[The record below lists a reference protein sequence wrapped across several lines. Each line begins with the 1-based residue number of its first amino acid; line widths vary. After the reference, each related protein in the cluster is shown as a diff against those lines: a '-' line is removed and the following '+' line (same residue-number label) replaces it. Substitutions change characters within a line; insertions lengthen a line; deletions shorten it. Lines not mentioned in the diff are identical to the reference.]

1 MTTKHPSEGLW
12 RRGGPCLLGG
22 ALSAAAILGRYG
34 IAHGGPPDTKPTS
47 SAGEASH
54 GALAMDRQEAFL
66 AGWLGASA
74 SAAVP
79 PGVAPSFWRGL
90 VPPDNAPGEARIA
103 LGRRLY
109 FDPRLSRDGTVACA
123 TCHDTSR
130 GFTDCRSTSEGIR
143 DQLGKRNAPTA
154 LNAVFFSSQFWDGR
168 AASLEEQAT
177 LPIVNPVEMGQPD
190 GNAAAAAISGD
201 DGYRKAFQSAYG
213 PQCELGDR
221 GARAAHAAARG
232 RQR

>member
-1 MTTKHPSEGLW
+1 MVSADKSILSTYPKHRLVLNATSEDGSRTGMQRRRPMTTKHPSEGLW

-90 VPPDNAPGEARIA
+90 
-103 LGRRLY
+103 
-109 FDPRLSRDGTVACA
+109 
-123 TCHDTSR
+123 
-130 GFTDCRSTSEGIR
+130 
-143 DQLGKRNAPTA
+143 
-154 LNAVFFSSQFWDGR
+154 
-168 AASLEEQAT
+168 
-177 LPIVNPVEMGQPD
+177 
-190 GNAAAAAISGD
+190 
-201 DGYRKAFQSAYG
+201 
-213 PQCELGDR
+213 
-221 GARAAHAAARG
+221 
-232 RQR
+232 